1 MRGATVV
8 AVQTL
13 EAIGLALRFVVG
25 AMLGVAIAPVVAVV
39 SAVRGGRA
47 VHFAGVVCRAELH
60 ARAAAGAALA
70 GPALVRL
77 SGAFE
82 PQQTTKPDV
91 LGLLLRLQS
100 AATDG
105 SVTGDQDLLL
115 GTFTSFAHAAR
126 DRATTRVHDYLANDY
141 HSVTPWWL
149 PGVGAVHLQLAP
161 LAPPTSSGDRLAH
174 LDDAIA
180 AGCAAFALIASR
192 SGAPPIELAE
202 LRIVERTALDGR
214 ALRASMWRTGRGI
227 RPLGARNGIRSVVY
241 PVSQLARWV
250 RGG

>member
-60 ARAAAGAALA
+60 ARDAAGAALA

-82 PQQTTKPDV
+82 PQHTTKPDV
-91 LGLLLRLQS
+91 LGVLLRLQS
-100 AATDG
+100 ATSDPSG
-105 SVTGDQDLLL
+105 GDQDLLL
-115 GTFTSFAHAAR
+115 GTFTSFATAGR
-126 DRATTRVHDYLANDY
+126 DRLDTRVDDYLANTY

-149 PGVGAVHLQLAP
+149 RGVGAVHLQLTP
-161 LAPPTSSGDRLAH
+161 LAPSAPPGDRLAH

-180 AGCAAFALIASR
+180 AGRAAFALIASR

-202 LRIVERTALDGR
+202 LRLVARTDLDGR
-214 ALRASMWRTGRGI
+214 ALRASMWRTGRGV
-227 RPLGARNGIRSVVY
+227 RPLGLRNGIRSVVY
-241 PVSQLARWV
+241 PVSQLARSV